1 MSRIMEDLKIEQLRS
16 LDDFLLNSARF
27 QVPNFGDLDKWAKR
41 VKGNLVYYQ
50 TNYFLM
56 ALVIFSIVSFM
67 HPGQMVLGMVCTGGI
82 FVGYNYLCKNQRFVA
97 DVKKNHPL
105 LSLVAVFVCGYLLI
119 SILGSVMVFMFG
131 ILLPITAAFVHS
143 SLRLRN
149 TKNKITSIK
158 EQLSFTKSPMTV
170 LLDELGMKFE
180 GFDD

>member
-1 MSRIMEDLKIEQLRS
+1 MDDLKVEQLRT

-27 QVPNFGDLDKWAKR
+27 QVPNFSDLDKWARR

-56 ALVIFSIVSFM
+56 AIIIFLIVGIM
-67 HPGQMVLGMVCTGGI
+67 HPAQMLLGMICVGALFGG
-82 FVGYNYLCKNQRFVA
+82 YDYLSKNQRFIA
-97 DVKKNHPL
+97 DIKKNHPL
-105 LSLVAVFVCGYLLI
+105 VCLVVVFVGGYLLI
-119 SILGSVMVFMFG
+119 SMLGSVMVFMFG
-131 ILLPITAAFVHS
+131 VLLPISSVFIHS

-158 EQLSFTKSPMTV
+158 EQLSITKSPMTV
-170 LLDELGMKFE
+170 LLDILGMKFE

>member
-1 MSRIMEDLKIEQLRS
+1 MMEDLKVEQLRS

-27 QVPNFGDLDKWAKR
+27 QVPNFADLDKWARR

-56 ALVIFSIVSFM
+56 ALVIFLIVSVM
-67 HPGQMVLGMVCTGGI
+67 HPGQMLLGMVCVGAM
-82 FVGYNYLCKNQRFVA
+82 FAGYNYLCKNQRFVA

-105 LSLVAVFVCGYLLI
+105 ISLVAVFVCGYLLI
-119 SILGSVMVFMFG
+119 SLLGSVMVFMFG
-131 ILLPITAAFVHS
+131 ILLPISAVFVHS
-143 SLRLRN
+143 SLRLRS
-149 TKNKITSIK
+149 TKNKIASIK
-158 EQLSFTKSPMTV
+158 EQIGVSKSPMTI